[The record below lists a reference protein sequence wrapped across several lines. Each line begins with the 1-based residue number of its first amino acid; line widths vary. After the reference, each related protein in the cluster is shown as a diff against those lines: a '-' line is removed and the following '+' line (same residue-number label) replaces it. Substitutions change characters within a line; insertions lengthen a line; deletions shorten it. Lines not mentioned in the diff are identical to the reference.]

1 MTRPSLLEG
10 PPADYGED
18 EPAMAR
24 YRREGEA
31 RARAL
36 DNRGPLRLDDQG
48 RPDLGFLDAYWRYG
62 FYVIEGLL
70 DQAELDDLESDIA
83 DVLDRA
89 PVAPGAPTD
98 RAGRPALGAGC
109 RAMTFDFVAPLSDP
123 VGGTLANRGRHPVKM
138 TEPAPP
144 PGAPAE
150 VLQLIVGTL
159 QFSDACLRF
168 YGHPHLLAIAAA
180 INGDDFAPFNE
191 AIWIKH
197 AHLGGSVAW
206 HQDGFTYW
214 DSPDLDA
221 GTHGFNF
228 MAQLYGCT
236 PANGLWVVPGSHVG
250 GKADITAMVAAA
262 GSDRLPEAVPLVCG
276 PGDVVIT
283 NRQVVHGSFAN
294 TSADPRITVQHG
306 FHRRRSV
313 LGAVSGARANPVV
326 IDDARV
332 RERSKPIMYGIDAR
346 AQRYPDEQRY
356 VYQPFAG
363 EEDQYRWAPQ
373 TKAALRDYNLL
384 DLGI

>member
-1 MTRPSLLEG
+1 
-10 PPADYGED
+10 
-18 EPAMAR
+18 MAR
-24 YRREGEA
+24 YREDGAA

-36 DNRGPLRLDDQG
+36 DNRGPLRLDGEG
-48 RPDLGFLDAYWRYG
+48 RPDLGFLDAYWRHG
-62 FYVIEGLL
+62 FYILEGLL
-70 DQAELDDLESDIA
+70 EQGELDDLESDVA
-83 DVLDRA
+83 DLLDRA
-89 PVAPGAPTD
+89 PVSAGASTD
-98 RAGRPALGAGC
+98 REGRPALGAGC
-109 RAMTFDFVAPLSDP
+109 EAMTFDFVAPLSDP
-123 VGGTLANRGRHPVKM
+123 VGGTSANRGRHPVKM

-150 VLQLIVGTL
+150 VLRLIVGTL

-168 YGHPHLLAIAAA
+168 YGHPQLLAIAAA

-197 AHLGGSVAW
+197 ARLGGSVAW

-236 PANGLWVVPGSHVG
+236 PANGLWVVPGSHLA
-250 GKADITAMVAAA
+250 GKADIEAMVAAA
-262 GSDRLPEAVPLVCG
+262 GSDRLPEGVPLVCG

-294 TSADPRITVQHG
+294 TSDDPRITVQCG

-313 LGAVSGARANPVV
+313 LGATSGVRANPVV

-346 AQRYPDEQRY
+346 ARRYPDERRY

-363 EEDQYRWAPQ
+363 EEDQYCWTPQ